1 MERNARGPIHTQ
13 CRKTKVIEPQGDSSM
28 LKSLFLFQVL
38 NTISKESPS
47 LMTVPMASLEL
58 IFRLRSRRCQ
68 VLLHKRCQV
77 LEVPLPTVLLSL
89 KTSCQQL
96 SVITAT
102 TTDLFPILVNVE
114 GGEAVDAVAAA
125 QFSIRVAVG
134 RAVHMADSHLG
145 VVCRRVIL

>member
-13 CRKTKVIEPQGDSSM
+13 CRKTKVIEPQGDSSL

-96 SVITAT
+96 SVITT

-125 QFSIRVAVG
+125 QFSVRVAVG
-134 RAVHMADSHLG
+134 CAVHVADSHLS

>member
-68 VLLHKRCQV
+68 VLLHKRRQV

-96 SVITAT
+96 SVITT

-125 QFSIRVAVG
+125 QFSVRVAVG

>member
-1 MERNARGPIHTQ
+1 MQRAPSTVHTQ
-13 CRKTKVIEPQGDSSM
+13 CRKTKVIEPQGYSSM

-58 IFRLRSRRCQ
+58 IFRLGSRRCQ
-68 VLLHKRCQV
+68 VFLHKRCQV

-96 SVITAT
+96 SVMTTT

-114 GGEAVDAVAAA
+114 GGEAVDTVAAA
-125 QFSIRVAVG
+125 QFSVRVAVG
-134 RAVHMADSHLG
+134 RAVHRADSHLG

>member
-1 MERNARGPIHTQ
+1 
-13 CRKTKVIEPQGDSSM
+13 
-28 LKSLFLFQVL
+28 
-38 NTISKESPS
+38 
-47 LMTVPMASLEL
+47 MASLEL

-96 SVITAT
+96 SVMTTT
-102 TTDLFPILVNVE
+102 TTDLFPILVDVE
-114 GGEAVDAVAAA
+114 GWEAVDTVAAA

-134 RAVHMADSHLG
+134 CAVHMADSHLG

>member
-1 MERNARGPIHTQ
+1 M
-13 CRKTKVIEPQGDSSM
+13 
-28 LKSLFLFQVL
+28 
-38 NTISKESPS
+38 
-47 LMTVPMASLEL
+47 
-58 IFRLRSRRCQ
+58 
-68 VLLHKRCQV
+68 LLHKRRQV

-96 SVITAT
+96 LVITTT

-125 QFSIRVAVG
+125 QFSVRVAVG
-134 RAVHMADSHLG
+134 RAVHVPDSHLG

>member
-1 MERNARGPIHTQ
+1 
-13 CRKTKVIEPQGDSSM
+13 
-28 LKSLFLFQVL
+28 
-38 NTISKESPS
+38 
-47 LMTVPMASLEL
+47 MTVPMASLEL
-58 IFRLRSRRCQ
+58 ILRLGSRRCQ
-68 VLLHKRCQV
+68 VLLHKRRQV

-96 SVITAT
+96 SVITTT

-125 QFSIRVAVG
+125 QFSVRVAVG

-145 VVCRRVIL
+145 VVCRRAIL

>member
-1 MERNARGPIHTQ
+1 
-13 CRKTKVIEPQGDSSM
+13 M

-68 VLLHKRCQV
+68 VLLHKRRQV

-96 SVITAT
+96 SVITT

-125 QFSIRVAVG
+125 QFSVRVAVG
-134 RAVHMADSHLG
+134 CAVHVADSHLG
-145 VVCRRVIL
+145 FVCRRVIL

>member
-96 SVITAT
+96 SVITT

-125 QFSIRVAVG
+125 QFSVRVAVG

>member
-1 MERNARGPIHTQ
+1 
-13 CRKTKVIEPQGDSSM
+13 
-28 LKSLFLFQVL
+28 
-38 NTISKESPS
+38 
-47 LMTVPMASLEL
+47 MASLEL
-58 IFRLRSRRCQ
+58 ILRLGSRRCQ

-96 SVITAT
+96 SVITT

-125 QFSIRVAVG
+125 QFSVRVAVG
-134 RAVHMADSHLG
+134 CAVHVADSHLS
-145 VVCRRVIL
+145 VVCRRVILDRFLDL

>member
-1 MERNARGPIHTQ
+1 
-13 CRKTKVIEPQGDSSM
+13 M

-47 LMTVPMASLEL
+47 LMTEPMASLEL
-58 IFRLRSRRCQ
+58 ILRLRSRRCQ
-68 VLLHKRCQV
+68 VLLHKRRQV

-96 SVITAT
+96 SVITTT

-125 QFSIRVAVG
+125 QFSVRVAVG
-134 RAVHMADSHLG
+134 CAVHMADSHLG

>member
-96 SVITAT
+96 SVITT

-125 QFSIRVAVG
+125 QFSVRVAVG
-134 RAVHMADSHLG
+134 CAVHMADSHLS
-145 VVCRRVIL
+145 VVCRRVML

>member
-1 MERNARGPIHTQ
+1 
-13 CRKTKVIEPQGDSSM
+13 M

-96 SVITAT
+96 SVITT

-125 QFSIRVAVG
+125 QFSVRVAVG
-134 RAVHMADSHLG
+134 CAVHVADSHLS
-145 VVCRRVIL
+145 VVCRRVILDRFLDL

>member
-1 MERNARGPIHTQ
+1 
-13 CRKTKVIEPQGDSSM
+13 
-28 LKSLFLFQVL
+28 
-38 NTISKESPS
+38 
-47 LMTVPMASLEL
+47 MASLEL
-58 IFRLRSRRCQ
+58 ILRLRRRHCQ

-96 SVITAT
+96 SVITT

-125 QFSIRVAVG
+125 QFSVRVAVG
-134 RAVHMADSHLG
+134 CAVHMADSHLS
-145 VVCRRVIL
+145 VVCRPVIL